1 MAGCGTL
8 RLRLWNYELAIFT
21 VIHSV
26 AAIYQC
32 IHSDILCVDRVDGS
46 GAYLLT
52 PMQFVATF
60 IEYTPARLYYAMRT
74 LHAVAQRLSD
84 TSAAQIDGR

>member
-1 MAGCGTL
+1 MAGCGTV
-8 RLRLWNYELAIFT
+8 RMRLWNYELAIFT
-21 VIHSV
+21 VIHFA

-32 IHSDILCVDRVDGS
+32 IHSDILCVDRVDAS
-46 GAYLLT
+46 GVYLLT
-52 PMQFVATF
+52 PMHFLATF

-84 TSAAQIDGR
+84 TGAAQTDGR